1 MKKFIALAIAILMLA
16 TLALPTFA
24 ATAGT
29 TTVKYS
35 VGETYTIVVPA
46 EITAS
51 DDTTEIA
58 IAVDDYNLLSTN
70 KVTVTAD
77 STWKM
82 NDAANTQFKLN
93 KTTFDFTAD
102 ATQNA
107 VFSWVSGAPTVA
119 GSYTGTISFT
129 SAIVAK

>member
-24 ATAGT
+24 ATTGT

-35 VGETYTIVVPA
+35 VGETYTLVVPA

-77 STWKM
+77 SNWKM
-82 NDAANTQFKLN
+82 NDAANTQFKLD
-93 KTTFDFTAD
+93 KTTFDFDAD

-107 VFSWVSGAPTVA
+107 VFSWVSGAPIVA